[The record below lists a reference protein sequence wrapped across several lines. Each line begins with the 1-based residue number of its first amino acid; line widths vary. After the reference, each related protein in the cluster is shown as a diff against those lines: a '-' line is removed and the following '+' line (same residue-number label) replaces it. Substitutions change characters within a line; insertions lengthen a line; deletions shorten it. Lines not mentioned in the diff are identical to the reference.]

1 MAYERVNWED
11 TPSAETPLSAE
22 NLNTMDEKI
31 ADLDAQAEEL
41 LERHNQ
47 LEDSVELLDQRMDT
61 FVSLPA
67 GTTAG
72 NAELIEAR
80 TINDQAYNTL
90 HNALDGEFASIKT
103 RATNL
108 ETEVTDARTI
118 TAHGHH
124 TTITFGSVGEG
135 LRFLG
140 DSLLTVLD
148 HITEPYSA
156 SKTYSIGDT
165 CHYQY
170 AIYKCIQGGRA
181 KNPGSSPAYWEQI
194 VVYDDLLSLF
204 QTGLNGLQTQVNS
217 AQTQINSIQTALS
230 NKITIDGTKM
240 VIHA

>member
-31 ADLDAQAEEL
+31 AELDAQAEEL
-41 LERHNQ
+41 LEKHNQ

-61 FVSLPA
+61 FASLPA

-72 NAELIEAR
+72 NAELLEAR
-80 TINDQAYNTL
+80 TINGQSYNTL
-90 HNALDGEFASIKT
+90 HNALDGEFSGIKT

-118 TAHGHH
+118 TAYGHSS
-124 TTITFGSVGEG
+124 TITFGSVGEG

-148 HITEPYSA
+148 NITDPYSA
-156 SKTYSIGDT
+156 TKMYNIGNT
-165 CHYQY
+165 CHYQC
-170 AIYKCIQGGRA
+170 IVYKCIQSGRA
-181 KNPGSSPAYWEQI
+181 KNPRTSSAYWEPI
-194 VVYDDLLSLF
+194 VVYGDLLSLF
-204 QTGLNGLQTQVNS
+204 QTGLNS
-217 AQTQINSIQTALS
+217 AQTQINGIQTALS

>member
-1 MAYERVNWED
+1 MAYERVNWENA
-11 TPSAETPLSAE
+11 PSTETPLSAE
-22 NLNTMDEKI
+22 NLNAMDEKI
-31 ADLDAQAEEL
+31 AALDAQTEEL
-41 LERHNQ
+41 SEKHNQ

-61 FVSLPA
+61 FVSLPE

-80 TINDQAYNTL
+80 TINGKAYNTL
-90 HNALDGEFASIKT
+90 HNALDGEFTSIKT

-118 TAHGHH
+118 TAH
-124 TTITFGSVGEG
+124 
-135 LRFLG
+135 LG

-156 SKTYSIGDT
+156 SKTYSVGDT

-170 AIYKCIQGGRA
+170 VIYKCIQGGRA
-181 KNPGSSPAYWEQI
+181 KNPGSSPAYWEPI
-194 VVYDDLLSLF
+194 VVYDELVSLF
-204 QTGLNGLQTQVNS
+204 QAGLNG
-217 AQTQINSIQTALS
+217 IQTALS
-230 NKITIDGTKM
+230 NKITIEGTKM

>member
-22 NLNTMDEKI
+22 NLNIMDEKI

-41 LERHNQ
+41 LEKHNQ

-61 FVSLPA
+61 FVSLPE

-72 NAELIEAR
+72 NAELLEAR
-80 TINDQAYNTL
+80 TINGQAYSTL
-90 HNALDGEFASIKT
+90 HNALDGEFSSIKT

-118 TAHGHH
+118 TAHGHR

-170 AIYKCIQGGRA
+170 VIYKCIQGGRA
-181 KNPGSSPAYWEQI
+181 KNPGSSPAYWAPI
-194 VVYDDLLSLF
+194 IVYDDLLSLF
-204 QTGLNGLQTQVNS
+204 QTGINGLQTQVNS
-217 AQTQINSIQTALS
+217 IQTALS
-230 NKITIDGTKM
+230 DKITIEGTKM